1 MTLGSGF
8 AAKPPFIAGLSDC
21 FHQDRG
27 GGEFSSAEPQNQA
40 FVSGFSMACFVD
52 SAPSDYYNP
61 LHLLEQ
67 NVFKEHIRKAVIYDM
82 VLQLI
87 LFFSE
92 PKYF

>member
-1 MTLGSGF
+1 
-8 AAKPPFIAGLSDC
+8 
-21 FHQDRG
+21 
-27 GGEFSSAEPQNQA
+27 
-40 FVSGFSMACFVD
+40 MACFVD
-52 SAPSDYYNP
+52 SAPSDYNNP